1 MWGQAGN
8 AVIKRQTLLL
18 QKLRGDSLVIV
29 CPELVGTCSF
39 IYFFEIKCLTVALSV
54 EKLFTKA
61 LFCSRELT
69 YNITSAGATRTVSL
83 YT

>member
-8 AVIKRQTLLL
+8 AVIKRQTLL

-39 IYFFEIKCLTVALSV
+39 IYF
-54 EKLFTKA
+54 
-61 LFCSRELT
+61 
-69 YNITSAGATRTVSL
+69 SL
-83 YT
+83 K